1 MSQYQLEDRARKAE
15 AISEEQV
22 GGKATWEDTAE
33 KREASL
39 RERKAQ
45 MVLAARQYVVLSFL
59 LYSFF
64 SRFDL

>member
-1 MSQYQLEDRARKAE
+1 MKKQTTETLISRYQLEDRARKAE

-45 MVLAARQYVVLSFL
+45 MVLAARQ
-59 LYSFF
+59 
-64 SRFDL
+64 

>member
-1 MSQYQLEDRARKAE
+1 MKKQTTESLISRYQLEDRARKAE

-45 MVLAARQYVVLSFL
+45 MVLAARQ
-59 LYSFF
+59 
-64 SRFDL
+64 